1 MKVHITAKR
10 AGENMPKS
18 EGSFE
23 GLKRMNAHMTLKMSN
38 NRDGSDFII
47 DNSVE

>member
-1 MKVHITAKR
+1 MKAHITAKR

-18 EGSFE
+18 VGSFE
-23 GLKRMNAHMTLKMSN
+23 GLKRMNAHMMLKISN

-47 DNSVE
+47 DNSGK

>member
-1 MKVHITAKR
+1 MKVNITEKR

-23 GLKRMNAHMTLKMSN
+23 GLKRMNAHMMLKISN
-38 NRDGSDFII
+38 TRDGSDFII
-47 DNSVE
+47 NYSVK